1 MFRLIK
7 RHLLVAAAFG
17 IASNLALLTPTIY
30 LLQVYDR
37 VLPSRSLETLW
48 MLMAFMA
55 IALCIMLIVDV
66 ARSRLLSHLGM
77 QLGNRLDRLALD
89 ARIDAQARQL
99 PQQTIATPGD
109 INTLR
114 GFFTG
119 AGVIAFLDAPW
130 LVVYLIIIG
139 LFHWSLCLIAAI
151 SGLLLFALALL
162 NDRLTHRK
170 IGPYLVLQRDSDST
184 YNQITRNA
192 EVIAV
197 LGMADNIVGAW
208 DIRKRLFIDAQREVS
223 DSGAFYRD
231 LTKVMRQAVQVVMM
245 AAGAWLVIG
254 DFATPGVMLAT
265 TILLGKAL
273 APVEQMIGS
282 WKLAAELRQAWGRL
296 DHLLS
301 LSRPAGVVSL
311 PPPTGDV
318 VVEHVAF
325 GVPSRVPG
333 GSGRMLLRG
342 IDFSLAAGEL
352 LVIVGPSASGE
363 STLLR
368 VIAGLW
374 KPQSGVVRLDG
385 ADVALYPR
393 TALGKYLGYVPQDVE
408 LFSGTVG
415 ENIART
421 AKPHPLDSDAIVR
434 AARRAGVHDMVLAL
448 PNGYETQLGDSGE
461 MLSGGQRQRIS
472 LARALYGDP
481 KLVLLDEP
489 NANLDGAGETALES
503 VLAGLKADG
512 VTVIAVTHRPSLV
525 SLADRLMEMRD
536 GQVVGFGRPQNE
548 AAKILEVPS
557 EVPPELLFPEHR
569 SALKPADR
577 QTAMDL
583 AKVMS

>member
-1 MFRLIK
+1 MFKLIR
-7 RHLLVAAAFG
+7 RHLLSAAAFG

-77 QLGNRLDRLALD
+77 ELGNRLDRLALE
-89 ARIDAQARQL
+89 ARINAQARQF
-99 PQQTIATPGD
+99 PQQNIASPGD

-114 GFFTG
+114 SFFSG

-130 LVVYLIIIG
+130 LIVYLIIIG
-139 LFHWSLCLIAAI
+139 LFHWSLCLIAAL
-151 SGLLLFALALL
+151 SGLVLFALALL
-162 NDRLTHRK
+162 NDRLTHKK
-170 IGPYLVLQRDSDST
+170 IGPYLALQRESDSS
-184 YNQITRNA
+184 YGQITRNA
-192 EVIAV
+192 EVITV

-208 DIRKRLFIDAQREVS
+208 DVRKRLFIDAQREVS

-231 LTKVMRQAVQVVMM
+231 LTKVLRQAIQVIMM

-254 DFATPGVMLAT
+254 DFATPGVMLAM

-296 DHLLS
+296 DRLLS
-301 LSRPAGVVSL
+301 FGTSDDFVTL
-311 PPPTGDV
+311 PPPKGDLA
-318 VVEHVAF
+318 VEHVSF
-325 GVPSRVPG
+325 GVPSRMPG
-333 GSGRMLLRG
+333 GSGRMLLKG
-342 IDFSLAAGEL
+342 INFSISAGEL
-352 LVIVGPSASGE
+352 LVIVGPSASGK

-374 KPQSGVVRLDG
+374 KAQSGAVRLDG
-385 ADVALYPR
+385 ADVALYSR

-408 LFSGTVG
+408 LFAGTVG

-421 AKPHPLDSDAIVR
+421 ARPNPLDSDAIVR
-434 AARRAGVHDMVLAL
+434 AAVRAGVHDMVLAL
-448 PNGYETQLGDSGE
+448 PNGYETQLGDAGE

-481 KLVLLDEP
+481 KLLLLM
-489 NANLDGAGETALES
+489 NRMRTSTAQAKTRLRLS
-503 VLAGLKADG
+503 SKA
-512 VTVIAVTHRPSLV
+512 
-525 SLADRLMEMRD
+525 
-536 GQVVGFGRPQNE
+536 
-548 AAKILEVPS
+548 
-557 EVPPELLFPEHR
+557 
-569 SALKPADR
+569 
-577 QTAMDL
+577 
-583 AKVMS
+583 